1 MFRTI
6 LLIILFC
13 ISLFSRT
20 FDEIKSSKVLKVAMR
35 ENDMTYTMVNG
46 KIVPNF
52 DYALALKFAK
62 YLGVKIEIVKVDS
75 FKDFWL
81 KDGEFIF
88 KLPAP
93 ATPDIFKKA
102 DMTFDVISINEA
114 RKKHLIMVPYVK
126 NKTIIFTN
134 KNRQIEEIEDLI
146 GKKVLLFEGMQSEIA
161 LKKML
166 KEKNI
171 PIKTFSTSFIK
182 EQNKFTVPDESDID
196 KNSVNFMLINRKSSM
211 PFLSVYLAVYQNDA
225 GASSADSFSL
235 FQKLQ
240 RYSYLKEDLSPAF
253 SVEKEMGYLSGTMPK
268 NSIKLEK
275 EFTQFLKEVKANGV
289 FNFLMLKY
297 LSVDLKT
304 YNQIVEHNEN

>member
-1 MFRTI
+1 
-6 LLIILFC
+6 
-13 ISLFSRT
+13 
-20 FDEIKSSKVLKVAMR
+20 
-35 ENDMTYTMVNG
+35 MVNG
-46 KIVPNF
+46 KIIPNF

-275 EFTQFLKEVKANGV
+275 EFTQFLKKVKENG
-289 FNFLMLKY
+289 FFDFLMLKY